1 LELDTVR
8 ESLRGTQ
15 ANLQQ
20 ARERRDVSLRQ
31 VEELRHLD
39 SEARS
44 KKERLPVL
52 ERDAVNTRAQAQQH
66 QRHIEEYEALLADR
80 DAVEKG
86 YADLGTA
93 KKCLE
98 ESIAAQAKHSELSQD
113 IERVKGRIAAE
124 AVRLSE
130 QARQSEERIAKDLTP
145 RAESVSRVQEE
156 ISSLN
161 TQMEKLDLEEGALAL
176 ERERLQDN
184 VASIAQMKAETARL
198 EEEGKRLRAQVTV
211 LEQSPE
217 TAVCPLCKSP
227 LGRDGVQH
235 LRDTHN
241 REIEE
246 KRAAF
251 KRMQADLRSLEEE
264 HASQSRQLGQNEA
277 RLRRAQQAVQSR
289 LDSLKRQQEE
299 AQKASSELVS
309 IRSALSQLTM
319 RIEKGDFAAEE
330 RKRLALLE
338 SDLAAL
344 AYNPVR
350 HEEIQQTVKRLS
362 PFEKQHWRLSEAI
375 ERLPQERKARDLAH
389 DMLERRQKEIASIQT
404 GLAEVATALVQ
415 LPSREKE
422 LAVAE
427 SEVQRLEQ
435 EERDLIG
442 KEGGFADRLKRIQQQ
457 EQKLHSLRRK
467 QKSLAEEV
475 EAFGELAE
483 AFGRRGI
490 QAMLIESVI
499 PELEQQ
505 ANDLLGRMTDNR
517 MHLKLETQRE
527 ARSGKGDL
535 IETLDIHISDEL
547 GTRAYEMYS
556 GGEAFRINLALRIAL
571 SRVLAQRKGAPL
583 PVLFIDEGLGT
594 QDSAGR
600 ERIIE
605 VIQAIEPLFEKILVI
620 THIEEVKESFPV
632 RIEVQKRE
640 GSSTFVVT

>member
-1 LELDTVR
+1 
-8 ESLRGTQ
+8 
-15 ANLQQ
+15 
-20 ARERRDVSLRQ
+20 
-31 VEELRHLD
+31 
-39 SEARS
+39 
-44 KKERLPVL
+44 
-52 ERDAVNTRAQAQQH
+52 
-66 QRHIEEYEALLADR
+66 
-80 DAVEKG
+80 
-86 YADLGTA
+86 
-93 KKCLE
+93 
-98 ESIAAQAKHSELSQD
+98 
-113 IERVKGRIAAE
+113 
-124 AVRLSE
+124 
-130 QARQSEERIAKDLTP
+130 
-145 RAESVSRVQEE
+145 
-156 ISSLN
+156 
-161 TQMEKLDLEEGALAL
+161 
-176 ERERLQDN
+176 
-184 VASIAQMKAETARL
+184 
-198 EEEGKRLRAQVTV
+198 
-211 LEQSPE
+211 
-217 TAVCPLCKSP
+217 
-227 LGRDGVQH
+227 
-235 LRDTHN
+235 
-241 REIEE
+241 
-246 KRAAF
+246 
-251 KRMQADLRSLEEE
+251 
-264 HASQSRQLGQNEA
+264 
-277 RLRRAQQAVQSR
+277 
-289 LDSLKRQQEE
+289 
-299 AQKASSELVS
+299 
-309 IRSALSQLTM
+309 M

-435 EERDLIG
+435 EEHDLIR
-442 KEGGFADRLKRIQQQ
+442 KEVGFADSLKRIQQQ
-457 EQKLHSLRRK
+457 EQELHGLRRK

-490 QAMLIESVI
+490 QAMLIESMI

-527 ARSGKGDL
+527 ARSSKGEP